1 MMISRKFILKG
12 RVQGVGFRF
21 FTTKNAEKFGITG
34 SVKNLT
40 NGNVEVYAKGDK
52 NKLEDFKA
60 KLIKGNSFSRVEEIE
75 EYEVPEEKVN
85 DNDFHVRY

>member
-1 MMISRKFILKG
+1 MIISRKFILKG

-40 NGNVEVYAKGDK
+40 NGDVEVYAKGDE
-52 NKLEDFKA
+52 NKLENFKS
-60 KLIKGNSFSRVEEIE
+60 KLIKGNSFSRVEDIE
-75 EYEVPEEKVN
+75 EYEVSEDKVN
-85 DNDFHVRY
+85 NNDFHVRY